1 MMMNGQNGQQMD
13 PMMMMMMMGDDSS
26 SMKDL
31 LPLMMMNGQNGQQM
45 DPMMMMSLLDDSS
58 SMSDLLPLMMMN
70 GQGQQ
75 GGMNPMM
82 MMSLLGDDC
91 SYSAEL
97 EALDLDSD
105 IKKQLATGA
114 IAWKV
119 NVDGDYDS
127 AAAYDAAIAAQYVDY
142 DFLACKNKGGM
153 DPMMMSMMGG
163 QNMDP
168 MTTLMMLDGGSM
180 DDLLPL
186 MMMGGQGQ
194 EGQGQMNPM
203 MMMSLLGDD
212 TKTKKACDADY
223 NVKSFFTAGATALE
237 SSSDIADIR
246 SGIEGLATKT
256 ANQDQYV
263 ACLSE
268 ATEEGSEK
276 SKMDKMLP
284 LMMMGGQGQQMNP
297 MMMMSL
303 LGGDDSSMSDL
314 LPLMM
319 MGGQQP
325 GQQMDPMM
333 MMMLMKD

>member
-1 MMMNGQNGQQMD
+1 
-13 PMMMMMMMGDDSS
+13 
-26 SMKDL
+26 
-31 LPLMMMNGQNGQQM
+31 
-45 DPMMMMSLLDDSS
+45 
-58 SMSDLLPLMMMN
+58 MN

-142 DFLACKNKGGM
+142 DFLACKNKG
-153 DPMMMSMMGG
+153 
-163 QNMDP
+163 
-168 MTTLMMLDGGSM
+168 
-180 DDLLPL
+180 
-186 MMMGGQGQ
+186 
-194 EGQGQMNPM
+194 EMNPM

-237 SSSDIADIR
+237 SSSDSADIR
-246 SGIEGLATKT
+246 SGIGGLATKT

>member
-1 MMMNGQNGQQMD
+1 MMML
-13 PMMMMMMMGDDSS
+13 MGDDSS
-26 SMKDL
+26 SMKDM

-45 DPMMMMSLLDDSS
+45 DPMMMMMSLLDDSS

-70 GQGQQ
+70 GQQGQQ

-91 SYSAEL
+91 SYTA
-97 EALDLDSD
+97 ALDALELDSD
-105 IKKQLATGA
+105 VKKQLATGA

-119 NVDGDYDS
+119 NADGEYDS
-127 AAAYDAAIAAQYVDY
+127 AAAYDAAIATQYVDY

-153 DPMMMSMMGG
+153 DPMMMSMMGN

-186 MMMGGQGQ
+186 MMMGGQEQ
-194 EGQGQMNPM
+194 QGQMNPM

-212 TKTKKACDADY
+212 TKTKKSCDADY
-223 NVKSFFTAGATALE
+223 NVKSFFTTGVDALE

-246 SGIEGLATKT
+246 SGIEGLVQKT
-256 ANQDQYV
+256 ANQEQYV
-263 ACLSE
+263 ACLAE

-276 SKMDKMLP
+276 STMDKMLP
-284 LMMMGGQGQQMNP
+284 LMMMGGQGGQQMNP

>member
-1 MMMNGQNGQQMD
+1 
-13 PMMMMMMMGDDSS
+13 
-26 SMKDL
+26 
-31 LPLMMMNGQNGQQM
+31 
-45 DPMMMMSLLDDSS
+45 
-58 SMSDLLPLMMMN
+58 
-70 GQGQQ
+70 
-75 GGMNPMM
+75 
-82 MMSLLGDDC
+82 
-91 SYSAEL
+91 
-97 EALDLDSD
+97 
-105 IKKQLATGA
+105 
-114 IAWKV
+114 
-119 NVDGDYDS
+119 
-127 AAAYDAAIAAQYVDY
+127 
-142 DFLACKNKGGM
+142 
-153 DPMMMSMMGG
+153 
-163 QNMDP
+163 
-168 MTTLMMLDGGSM
+168 MMLDGGSM

-194 EGQGQMNPM
+194 EGQMNPM

-212 TKTKKACDADY
+212 TKTKKACDASY
-223 NVKSFFTAGATALE
+223 NVKEFFTAGATDLE

-256 ANQDQYV
+256 AKQDEYI

-276 SKMDKMLP
+276 STMDKMLP

-297 MMMMSL
+297 MLMMSL

>member
-1 MMMNGQNGQQMD
+1 MMLMGDDSSSMKDMLPLMMMNGQNGQQMD

-70 GQGQQ
+70 GQQGQQ

-91 SYSAEL
+91 SYTA
-97 EALDLDSD
+97 ALDALELDSD
-105 IKKQLATGA
+105 VKKQLATGA

-119 NVDGDYDS
+119 NADGEYDS
-127 AAAYDAAIAAQYVDY
+127 AAAYDAAIATQYVDY

-153 DPMMMSMMGG
+153 DPMMMSMMGN

-186 MMMGGQGQ
+186 MMMGGQEQ
-194 EGQGQMNPM
+194 QGQMNPM

-212 TKTKKACDADY
+212 TKTKKSCDADY
-223 NVKSFFTAGATALE
+223 NVKSFFTAGVDALE
-237 SSSDIADIR
+237 SSSDIAD
-246 SGIEGLATKT
+246 
-256 ANQDQYV
+256 
-263 ACLSE
+263 
-268 ATEEGSEK
+268 
-276 SKMDKMLP
+276 
-284 LMMMGGQGQQMNP
+284 
-297 MMMMSL
+297 
-303 LGGDDSSMSDL
+303 
-314 LPLMM
+314 
-319 MGGQQP
+319 
-325 GQQMDPMM
+325 
-333 MMMLMKD
+333 

>member
-1 MMMNGQNGQQMD
+1 MML
-13 PMMMMMMMGDDSS
+13 MGDDSS

-58 SMSDLLPLMMMN
+58 SMSDLPPLMMMN
-70 GQGQQ
+70 GQQGQQ

-91 SYSAEL
+91 RYTA
-97 EALDLDSD
+97 ALDALELDSD
-105 IKKQLATGA
+105 VKKQLATGA

-119 NVDGDYDS
+119 NADGEYDS
-127 AAAYDAAIAAQYVDY
+127 AAAYDAAIATQYVDY

-153 DPMMMSMMGG
+153 DPMMMSMMGN

-186 MMMGGQGQ
+186 MMMGGQEQ
-194 EGQGQMNPM
+194 QG
-203 MMMSLLGDD
+203 
-212 TKTKKACDADY
+212 
-223 NVKSFFTAGATALE
+223 
-237 SSSDIADIR
+237 
-246 SGIEGLATKT
+246 
-256 ANQDQYV
+256 
-263 ACLSE
+263 
-268 ATEEGSEK
+268 
-276 SKMDKMLP
+276 
-284 LMMMGGQGQQMNP
+284 QMNP

-325 GQQMDPMM
+325 GQQMDLMM